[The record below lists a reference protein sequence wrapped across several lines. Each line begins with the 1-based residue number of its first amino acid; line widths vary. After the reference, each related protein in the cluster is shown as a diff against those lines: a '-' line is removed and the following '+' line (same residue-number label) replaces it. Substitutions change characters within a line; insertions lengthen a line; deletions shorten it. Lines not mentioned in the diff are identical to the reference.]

1 MSEETPDPREAV
13 IANPREAVITD
24 PDRLRL
30 LERTD
35 LLDSPPEE
43 AFDRFT
49 ALAAK
54 ITHMPVVFVSFLDGS
69 RQFFKSAVGLPE
81 PLASIRETPLEHT
94 ICQHVVASG
103 EPLLISDARTH
114 PLVRDSLTVTVLG
127 VVAYAGFPLTT
138 SDGRTLGTF
147 CAIDGLPRAWTPEE
161 VGILKDLSV
170 FVMNEVEL
178 RLRARQLRDSY
189 RELQALEVLRDDL
202 THMIVHD
209 LRTPL
214 TSVISGLQA
223 LPLLGE
229 MSEAQRE
236 CFEIAVGGGHTLLGM
251 INDLLDISKMEGGAL
266 ALASDEITVTDLM
279 GRAVRQVLSLA
290 GRDGKEVRPDC
301 PASLPLLVADGGK
314 LERVLVNLIGNA
326 LRFSPAEGCVTVSVR
341 ADAEGRHLVFSVTD
355 CGIGIPEEAFSRI
368 FEKFGQVEERGRNGG
383 PSTGLGLTF
392 CKLVVDAHG
401 GRIWVESEV
410 GAGSTFR
417 FTLPLSG
424 A

>member
-1 MSEETPDPREAV
+1 MSDETTETGALILDAREV
-13 IANPREAVITD
+13 TITD
-24 PDRLRL
+24 PDRLRA

-54 ITHMPVVFVSFLDGS
+54 ITHTPVVFVSFLDGS

-81 PLASIRETPLEHT
+81 PFASVRETPVEHT

-114 PLVRDSLTVTVLG
+114 PLVHDSLTVTVLG

-138 SDGRTLGTF
+138 ADGRTLGTF
-147 CAIDGLPRAWTPEE
+147 CAIDGLPRAWTEEE

-178 RLRARQLRDSY
+178 RLRARQLREDY
-189 RELQALEVLRDDL
+189 RRLQELEALRDDL

-214 TSVISGLQA
+214 TSLISGMQA
-223 LPLLGE
+223 VRLLGE
-229 MSEAQRE
+229 MNAPQRE

-251 INDLLDISKMEGGAL
+251 INDLLDISKMEYGAL
-266 ALASDEITVTDLM
+266 ALASEEVALADLT
-279 GRAVRQVLSLA
+279 GRAARQVLSLA
-290 GRDGKEVRPDC
+290 GQDRKEVRWEC
-301 PASLPLLVADGGK
+301 PSVLPLLVADGGK

-326 LRFSPAEGCVTVSVR
+326 LKFSPDGGCVTVSIR
-341 ADAEGRHLVFSVTD
+341 PDAEERHLVFSVAD
-355 CGIGIPEEAFSRI
+355 RGIGIPEEAFIRI
-368 FEKFGQVEERGRNGG
+368 FEKFGQVEVGARDRR

-410 GAGSTFR
+410 GAGSTFH
-417 FTLPLSG
+417 FTLPLP
-424 A
+424 AA